1 MSPHVS
7 VEQLSSYLDAEL
19 ARRERDD
26 LERHLDDCS
35 SCRHRLEGLRR
46 VVARLH
52 RLEQQAP
59 PADLA
64 SLVERR
70 VAAEAD
76 RAGLRAQ
83 LERTVRTVFV
93 QPSLT
98 PVFGLVVALALIL
111 YLFSFAVARDRATG
125 TRLVVPSA
133 ESSPSRQTVRMI
145 EGRDFLR
152 VDAVWVERGLG
163 AAAPEA
169 VLEFTADSP
178 APPALAP
185 FARLGGRVR
194 LAHEGHVVELVFS
207 GSP

>member
-26 LERHLDDCS
+26 LERHLDDCP

-70 VAAEAD
+70 VAAEAG
-76 RAGLRAQ
+76 RTGLGER
-83 LERTVRTVFV
+83 LEETVRTLFV
-93 QPSLT
+93 QPWLT
-98 PVFGLVVALALIL
+98 PIFGLVVALALIL
-111 YLFSFAVARDRATG
+111 YLFSFGVARNQAPG
-125 TRLVVPSA
+125 TRLVVPPA
-133 ESSPSRQTVRMI
+133 EFSPSGGSVRMI
-145 EGRDFLR
+145 AGRDFTR
-152 VDAVWVERGLG
+152 TGGVWIERGLD
-163 AAAPEA
+163 AAAPAA
-169 VLEFTADSP
+169 VLDFSSSA
-178 APPALAP
+178 APPELAP
-185 FARLGGRVR
+185 FAELGGRVR
-194 LAHEGHVVELVFS
+194 LAHDGRVVELIF
-207 GSP
+207 P